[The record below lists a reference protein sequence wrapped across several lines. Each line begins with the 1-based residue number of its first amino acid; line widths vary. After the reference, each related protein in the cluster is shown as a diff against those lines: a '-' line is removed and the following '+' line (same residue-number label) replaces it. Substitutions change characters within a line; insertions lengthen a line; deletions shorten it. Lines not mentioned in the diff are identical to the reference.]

1 MKVKYRY
8 IFVNIVI
15 SLLISGTA
23 VFGNAS
29 VKTGYF
35 EVTFAK
41 LLLRTVIWCIPV
53 SFLLWIILYLL
64 EVINRSEKLF
74 CRLSRLTPDYSK
86 KSILIFTAILFFAWG
101 IYIIAFYP
109 GTMNYDTWYQM
120 YQSFPENHP
129 IEVIF
134 GVFIKEYYCDHHPI
148 FDTLLFSFFAKT
160 SDYLFGYSNY
170 GIFLYVL
177 IQSVITAFTYTF
189 AFAYLK
195 KKKAPTLL
203 LFIAYWSVA
212 LVPIWPINSITM
224 LKDTLFSLIFV
235 WYFLEVIEI
244 VQTRS
249 QWLNNRKHLIA
260 YIITC
265 VLLCLTKKTGIYQ
278 VLVLNLFIL
287 IFLKKVKQIIIS
299 SVFPMLMMWIII
311 PYIVYPVFDVLP
323 GGKQD
328 MLSVPFQQTAAYVVE
343 WENELSD
350 EEIHIIDNVLNYD
363 TLKERYNPLTV
374 DPVKNAWRYE
384 TVTKEDMHNYYKLWI
399 KEGLKH
405 PVTYVKASAPIM
417 LGYLSADTRVYLH
430 MTQAKEVW
438 ANIEARPYSGFPERL
453 KPLREKVS
461 NIISGFSNSHIGKI
475 YFTLAVYSWW
485 LPLIGAWVIFVRNPR
500 KLLVFVAEGMC
511 LVGCLIGPV
520 ISSRYAYPMIYV
532 APILMCYIGIRGKS
546 IKKII
551 VHGKEE
557 KLTNLKKMI

>member
-8 IFVNIVI
+8 ILVNIVI

-23 VFGNAS
+23 VFGNAC

-35 EVTFAK
+35 EVTFVK
-41 LLLRTVIWCIPV
+41 LLLRTVMWCIPV
-53 SFLLWIILYLL
+53 SILLWIILYLL

-74 CRLSRLTPDYSK
+74 CKLSRLTPDYSK
-86 KSILIFTAILFFAWG
+86 KSILFFTVILLFTWG
-101 IYIIAFYP
+101 VYIIAFYP

-177 IQSVITAFTYTF
+177 IQSVMTAFTYSF

-195 KKKAPTLL
+195 KKKAPSLL
-203 LFIAYWSVA
+203 LFIAYWSIA
-212 LVPIWPINSITM
+212 LVPIWPINAITM

-244 VQTRS
+244 VQTRG
-249 QWLNNRKHLIA
+249 QWLNDKKNLAA

-278 VLVLNLFIL
+278 VLVLNLFLL
-287 IFLKKVKQIIIS
+287 IFMRKVKQMIIS
-299 SVFPMLMMWIII
+299 SVFPMLVMWIVI

-350 EEIHIIDNVLNYD
+350 KEIHIIDNVLNYD

-384 TVTKEDMHNYYKLWI
+384 TVTKKDMHNYYKLWI

-405 PVTYVKASAPIM
+405 PVTYIKASAPIM
-417 LGYLSADTRVYLH
+417 LGYLSVDTRVYLH

-438 ANIEARPYSGFPERL
+438 ANTEARPYSGFPERL

-461 NIISGFSNSHIGKI
+461 NIISKFSNSHIGKI

-485 LPLIGAWVIFVRNPR
+485 FPLVGVWIIFVRNPR
-500 KLLVFVAEGMC
+500 KLILFVAEGMC
-511 LVGCLIGPV
+511 LAGCLIGPV
-520 ISSRYAYPMIYV
+520 ISARYAYPMIYV
-532 APILMCYIGIRGKS
+532 TPILMCYIGIRGQS
-546 IKKII
+546 IKKIV
-551 VHGKEE
+551 VHEKEE
-557 KLTNLKKMI
+557 KLTNKKKMI